1 MVGGIKMR
9 TTKIIG
15 LLCGI
20 LMVSMVLVACRA
32 SMPENDNMARVEQIL
47 EQLREVDSSAALYS
61 TSSHYQIVYSNDSGE
76 EINYYN
82 IKTKYYGEIKEV
94 EGVHIDA
101 IRSVIDPIITES
113 SQSLKINDKD
123 AIIYTYNGKDY
134 LCWTVSPEDSC
145 VIEYKPDE
153 FDQNTIIK
161 MAESVK

>member
-1 MVGGIKMR
+1 MR

-20 LMVSMVLVACRA
+20 LMVSMVLVACRV

-47 EQLREVDSSAALYS
+47 EQLREVDSGAALYS
-61 TSSHYQIVYSNDSGE
+61 TSSHYQIVYSNDSGD

-101 IRSVIDPIITES
+101 IRSIIDPIITES

-123 AIIYTYNGKDY
+123 AIIYTYNGKEY

>member
-1 MVGGIKMR
+1 MIFFIFAYIAEQNAGICSPNMILGDNFNA
-9 TTKIIG
+9 KIIG

-61 TSSHYQIVYSNDSGE
+61 TSSHYQIVYSNDSGD

-123 AIIYTYNGKDY
+123 GLKPTARRSNLMYAIP
-134 LCWTVSPEDSC
+134 VH
-145 VIEYKPDE
+145 
-153 FDQNTIIK
+153 F
-161 MAESVK
+161 